1 MFCAHYAADR
11 CRSCQWLDKP
21 YASQLALKQQQLI
34 TLLAAHQPFEALPAV
49 ASREQAFRYKAKMV
63 VLGSYEDPVLGIVNP
78 QGDAVD
84 LADCP
89 LYPASFANAFTVIK
103 RFIQLAALVPYQV
116 AKREGELKFILL
128 NESWHTGRLMLRFVL
143 RSKNHIAVIQKHLP
157 TLRAQLPAL
166 DVVSINLQ
174 PQHAAVLEGT
184 EEWILTPETRLRER
198 LNHVP
203 LYLTPQSFFQT
214 NPEIAASLYA
224 TAMQWAEQL
233 QAQGAKLQ
241 RIWDLFCGVG
251 GFGLHLS
258 SALQRQTGE
267 EPELIGIEIAPA
279 AIASAQQ
286 AAQDLGLRR
295 VSFQALDSA
304 TFAMAAKDAPDLLM
318 VNPPRR
324 GLGAQLC
331 QDITRLAP
339 RWIFYSSCNP
349 QTLARDLVDLPDY
362 QLHKVQL
369 FDLFAHSSH
378 AEVLLLLERKAR

>member
-34 TLLAAHQPFEALPAV
+34 TLLAAHQPFEVLPAV
-49 ASREQAFRYKAKMV
+49 ASREQGFRYKAKMV
-63 VLGSYEDPVLGIVNP
+63 VLGSSDNPVLGIVNP

-103 RFIQLAALVPYQV
+103 HVIQLARLVPYQV
-116 AKREGELKFILL
+116 TKREGELKFILL
-128 NESWHTGRLMLRFVL
+128 HQSWHTGRFMLRFVL
-143 RSKNHIAVIQKHLP
+143 RSKNHIAVIQKYLP
-157 TLRAQLPAL
+157 TLRAQLPEL

-184 EEWILTPETRLRER
+184 EEWILTPETHLLER

-224 TAMQWAEQL
+224 TAMQWAKKL
-233 QAQGAKLQ
+233 QTQGAKLQ

-279 AIASAQQ
+279 AITSAQQ
-286 AAQDLGLRR
+286 AAKDLGLLR

-324 GLGAQLC
+324 GLGAYLC

-339 RWIFYSSCNP
+339 RWILYSSCNP
-349 QTLARDLVDLPDY
+349 QTMARDLADLPNY
-362 QLHKVQL
+362 QLHKAQL

-378 AEVLLLLERKAR
+378 AEVLLLLEREC